1 MTSGIRLYR
10 HDEGVVFNGEKVS
23 NDSWR
28 ERGRLPFD
36 SGDFICLNEFMRV
49 RKRMGEMVCNDDIV
63 VLHVFSHSVSEVRR
77 VDTSRSKIVLECD
90 YT

>member
-1 MTSGIRLYR
+1 
-10 HDEGVVFNGEKVS
+10 
-23 NDSWR
+23 
-28 ERGRLPFD
+28 
-36 SGDFICLNEFMRV
+36 
-49 RKRMGEMVCNDDIV
+49 MGEMVCNDDIV